1 MSYRF
6 FRRITSFTVAF
17 LFSLLAIQGQSE
29 AGKEADQIRKKVVQA
44 IEIRQK
50 TQKKEDAWAGKKA
63 KLAARYHSLRSQKE
77 HLEKTKNELKK
88 RLEFQ
93 KNLVAEAE
101 RKAKETERIR
111 AELQSCLE
119 SNIDYLEVFIKR
131 DLPFLPEERSNR
143 LASIKEALARPDKT
157 AAEKFRRVMEA
168 LQVEV
173 EYGRTVEVYQDTI
186 YVDSQPLL
194 VDILRLGRLSIFWQT
209 PDGKTVGHYDRAT
222 GGWLP
227 LSPGYRR
234 NINKTVD
241 MARRERTI
249 DLVKL
254 PIGRIIVP

>member
-1 MSYRF
+1 MSYQRF
-6 FRRITSFTVAF
+6 YEKASFVLAL
-17 LFSLLAIQGQSE
+17 LFVLHAMHGKSEPAAEVEQIQKS
-29 AGKEADQIRKKVVQA
+29 VVQA

-63 KLAARYHSLRSQKE
+63 KLVARYHSLRSQKE

-209 PDGKTVGHYDRAT
+209 PDGKTVGHYDRAA

-227 LSPGYRR
+227 LSPRYRR